1 LCVAGVLVVVAL
13 VEQLVLYLR
22 ARLAAAAALV
32 VLFTK
37 SFSMPVN

>member
-1 LCVAGVLVVVAL
+1 VFGVRAVAVL

-22 ARLAAAAALV
+22 SRLAAAAAVV